1 MITII
6 SKLRVPDYAR
16 WAGQFQAGA
25 KSREDFGVEVLA
37 YGHDESDHHVAI
49 VILRVE
55 SESKGRLL
63 LENPILQK
71 NLKDEG
77 ITQLEITIIEQ

>member
-1 MITII
+1 MTTII
-6 SKLRVPDYAR
+6 SKLRVPDYGR

-37 YGHDESDHHVAI
+37 YGHDKSDHHIAI

-55 SESKGRLL
+55 SEAKGRFL
-63 LENPILQK
+63 LENPTLQK

-77 ITQLEITIIEQ
+77 ITQLEITIIEE

>member
-6 SKLRVPDYAR
+6 SKLRVPDYCR
-16 WAGQFQAGA
+16 WAAQFEAGA

-37 YGHDESDHHVAI
+37 YGHDKSDHHVAI

-55 SESKGRLL
+55 SESKGRIL

-77 ITQLEITIIEQ
+77 IIQIEIITLEQ

>member
-6 SKLRVPDYAR
+6 SKLRVPDYER
-16 WAGQFQAGA
+16 WARQFEAGG

-37 YGHDESDHHVAI
+37 YGHDNSDHHVAI
-49 VILRVE
+49 VILQVD
-55 SESKGRLL
+55 SEENGKLL
-63 LENPILQK
+63 LQNPILQK

-77 ITQLEITIIEQ
+77 IEQIDITIIVH